1 MSHFIIEKKIW
12 DKIFKDNGCS
22 SHFEYEKDI
31 STGKYILKLITY
43 NPKHQVVFIAY
54 QAKGKDKLET
64 TKNILNMIE
73 EPDNAELNNY
83 SVSWINKKEKYISFF
98 KAKDIHH
105 LLEKFNFQKNESIQI
120 NEIKKIDEE
129 KD

>member
-12 DKIFKDNGCS
+12 DKIFQDNGCS

-54 QAKGKDKLET
+54 QAKGKDKLEV
-64 TKNILNMIE
+64 TKNILTMVE
-73 EPDNAELNNY
+73 EPGNTELQNY
-83 SVSWINKKEKYISFF
+83 SVSWIKKNKEVYTSFF
-98 KAKDIHH
+98 KTRDIQH

-120 NEIKKIDEE
+120 NEIKKIDE
-129 KD
+129 